1 MSFITS
7 ETLSANCWV
16 ICIPQYTIERL
27 KYPKATEGI
36 SNHVQRLRL
45 GSERDYRANH
55 HIVEQ
60 PVSSWGQPV
69 TETMIANV
77 QKSKAYGT
85 LREEWLGVSQVSKM
99 EVLPSSYEPCERVKS
114 SKRKIEALSQLLNG
128 PVAASHGPWVSSV
141 FEIIERPLHLAR
153 VAYDNKN
160 IVMMEQ
166 IHNAIKLRWVNA
178 HRRRQASGRVVADS
192 INALFEQDHA
202 QAR

>member
-1 MSFITS
+1 VPIIILLNNQF
-7 ETLSANCWV
+7 
-16 ICIPQYTIERL
+16 R
-27 KYPKATEGI
+27 
-36 SNHVQRLRL
+36 
-45 GSERDYRANH
+45 
-55 HIVEQ
+55 
-60 PVSSWGQPV
+60 WGQPV

-192 INALFEQDHA
+192 NNALFEQDHA